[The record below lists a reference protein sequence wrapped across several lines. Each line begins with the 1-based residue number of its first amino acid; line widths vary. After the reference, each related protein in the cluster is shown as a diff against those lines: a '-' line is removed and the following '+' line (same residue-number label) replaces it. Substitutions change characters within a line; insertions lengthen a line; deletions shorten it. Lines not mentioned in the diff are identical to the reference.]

1 MPLWY
6 WVAPREEQPNK
17 PKGITHD
24 DWNMVNRC
32 YSETHLKLG
41 GKKNRKVKTM
51 LFQLLLEEN
60 LKTVKK

>member
-24 DWNMVNRC
+24 DWNMLNRC
-32 YSETHLKLG
+32 YSETHAKLG
-41 GKKNRKVKTM
+41 GKKKQESKDNVVSTPTGRK
-51 LFQLLLEEN
+51 
-60 LKTVKK
+60 LKNC